1 MRGWSGAVSRQYI
14 GFSLNKFF
22 RGVSSHV
29 PEIMAAGTHSPGGP
43 NGIIRSQSF
52 AGFSTLQE
60 RRSRCNSFM
69 GNSAVQ
75 KKPTSKP
82 KKPHLSGHKASS
94 GSREPKPER
103 VEEVYGALKQGLDEY
118 LEVHQTGL
126 DKLTS
131 LMKDMKRNSRLG
143 VLYDLDKQIK
153 TIERYM
159 RRLEFH
165 MSKVDELYEAFC
177 IQRRLREGASKM
189 KQAFSASPSTKATR
203 ESMSEVN
210 RRYKEY
216 TENMSTLEGEL
227 ENMLGEFHIKMKGL
241 AGFARLCPGDQY
253 EIFMRY
259 GRQRWKL
266 KGKIEVNSRQSWDG
280 EEIVFMPLI
289 TDLINIKVTEL
300 KGLATHILVGSVI
313 CETKDLFTAM
323 PQVVAVD
330 VNDLGTIK
338 LNLEVTWFPF
348 DVEDLTLSSG
358 NVSKATALQ
367 RRVSVYS
374 QGTPETPT
382 FQDQSLFWHP
392 SPTQHR
398 LSPTQHRPCPTQHR
412 LSPTQHRLS
421 PTQHR
426 LSFLHGLRN
435 SLLEKLRRSR
445 SFGDLVSLR
454 PRPKSSLEGYVT
466 ESTLP
471 DDVFENGG
479 CGNAECKR
487 LSFTFSDT
495 SVSSPSL
502 APGQSNPEITITPPE
517 TCPQPQI
524 PNVEVTVRI
533 HADVVEEAEEGE
545 EEEESRGSS
554 GSVSTSLVSEEA
566 ESEWERAE
574 SQSNGGSV
582 SLCSERQL
590 SAVSPGGVF
599 PDHAGPDSDGDED
612 DSSELLKPVELDT
625 EEPGSLTRQLVRRL
639 TSSDILPEAGVLS
652 WAGEGSRAFLESSL
666 EETLQSLLL
675 RLESLGQRCRELQ
688 DLEQEVM
695 RLEDLLKCR
704 LPGHRSRSSS
714 LSLMVESA
722 LESFDFLNTSDF
734 DDDDTGDDHALQRSV
749 FFDMEAESIGPGGP
763 HPEARGHLSEALT
776 EDTGV
781 GNSVAGSPLP
791 LTTGNENLDVAIVI
805 HLQYCDHL
813 IQLLSS
819 GGSPWQRRAQLQK
832 LSAQTQLLEE
842 LGEISTERL
851 GSITSA
857 ADVLPG
863 LAERPARMALW
874 SEWSGSGALFH
885 ATLDRVLKHMHHCYT
900 GPLQERHPHTAAD
913 TVIRLVVSEMVDRSD
928 LASSPTC
935 HPHSALS
942 QVVFP
947 PSALSQDVVSPSAL
961 SQDVVSPSALSQD
974 VFPPSALS
982 QDVVSPSALSQ
993 DVFPP
998 SALSQ
1003 DVFPPSALS
1012 QDVVSPS
1019 ALSQDVV
1026 SPSALSQDVVSP
1038 SALSQD
1044 VVSPS
1049 ALSQDVVSPSA
1060 LSQDVVSPSAL
1071 SHDVVTVFQFH
1082 SYVSKHSV
1090 EDMEDHLL
1098 QVAREAVFAEGLS
1111 GGDSERCLKEL
1122 EEVSHTGLCPRQ
1134 QTLRALASLLSH
1146 QDPQLSEAAA
1156 AYITSASSHTPF
1168 RSKAVDCYTQ
1178 ALWESGVQTQRS
1190 ACAALSCLQA
1200 VESLRAVVS
1209 LCDSADEELRHV
1221 AIETL
1226 LTFGEE
1232 GRLAYEQLD
1241 TMPREMVRLGTRR
1254 GNAVTTAF

>member
-1 MRGWSGAVSRQYI
+1 MTWTTAHCWHQAMELSRRLHWI
-14 GFSLNKFF
+14 HNRPWRARARRREFS
-22 RGVSSHV
+22 RVSSRV

-94 GSREPKPER
+94 GSREPQPER

-131 LMKDMKRNSRLG
+131 LMKDMKRNSRLVRQDG

-280 EEIVFMPLI
+280 EEMVFTPLI

-367 RRVSVYS
+367 RRVSIYS

-382 FQDQSLFWHP
+382 FQDQSF
-392 SPTQHR
+392 
-398 LSPTQHRPCPTQHR
+398 
-412 LSPTQHRLS
+412 
-421 PTQHR
+421 
-426 LSFLHGLRN
+426 F
-435 SLLEKLRRSR
+435 
-445 SFGDLVSLR
+445 
-454 PRPKSSLEGYVT
+454 
-466 ESTLP
+466 STLP

-479 CGNAECKR
+479 CGNTECKR

-502 APGQSNPEITITPPE
+502 APGQSNPEITVTPPE

-545 EEEESRGSS
+545 EEAESRGSSGSS

-574 SQSNGGSV
+574 SQCNRESV
-582 SLCSERQL
+582 SLSERQL
-590 SAVSPGGVF
+590 SAVAPGGVC
-599 PDHAGPDSDGDED
+599 PDLAGPDRDGDED

-652 WAGEGSRAFLESSL
+652 WAGEGSRAFLESNL

-695 RLEDLLKCR
+695 RLEDILKCR

-714 LSLMVESA
+714 LTLMVESA

-734 DDDDTGDDHALQRSV
+734 DDDDTGDDHTLQRSV
-749 FFDMEAESIGPGGP
+749 FFDMEADSIGPGGP
-763 HPEARGHLSEALT
+763 HPEVRGHLSEALT

-863 LAERPARMALW
+863 LSERPARMALW
-874 SEWSGSGALFH
+874 SECSGSGALFH

-900 GPLQERHPHTAAD
+900 RPLQERHPHTAAD

-935 HPHSALS
+935 HP
-942 QVVFP
+942 
-947 PSALSQDVVSPSAL
+947 PSARSQDVV
-961 SQDVVSPSALSQD
+961 
-974 VFPPSALS
+974 PPSARS
-982 QDVVSPSALSQ
+982 QDM
-993 DVFPP
+993 
-998 SALSQ
+998 
-1003 DVFPPSALS
+1003 
-1012 QDVVSPS
+1012 
-1019 ALSQDVV
+1019 
-1026 SPSALSQDVVSP
+1026 
-1038 SALSQD
+1038 
-1044 VVSPS
+1044 
-1049 ALSQDVVSPSA
+1049 
-1060 LSQDVVSPSAL
+1060 
-1071 SHDVVTVFQFH
+1071 VTVFQFH
-1082 SYVSKHSV
+1082 SYVSEHSV
-1090 EDMEDHLL
+1090 EDMEEHLL

-1111 GGDSERCLKEL
+1111 GGDPERCLKEL
-1122 EEVSHTGLCPRQ
+1122 DEVSHTGLCPRQ

-1178 ALWESGVQTQRS
+1178 ALWEAGVQTQRS
-1190 ACAALSCLQA
+1190 ACVALSCLQA
-1200 VESLRAVVS
+1200 VESLQAVVS

-1232 GRLAYEQLD
+1232 GHLAYEQLD

>member
-1 MRGWSGAVSRQYI
+1 
-14 GFSLNKFF
+14 
-22 RGVSSHV
+22 
-29 PEIMAAGTHSPGGP
+29 MAAGTHSPGGP

-75 KKPTSKP
+75 KKPTS

-280 EEIVFMPLI
+280 EEMVFMPLI

-382 FQDQSLFWHP
+382 FQDQSF
-392 SPTQHR
+392 
-398 LSPTQHRPCPTQHR
+398 
-412 LSPTQHRLS
+412 
-421 PTQHR
+421 
-426 LSFLHGLRN
+426 F
-435 SLLEKLRRSR
+435 
-445 SFGDLVSLR
+445 
-454 PRPKSSLEGYVT
+454 
-466 ESTLP
+466 STLP

-599 PDHAGPDSDGDED
+599 PDHAGPHSDGDED

-749 FFDMEAESIGPGGP
+749 FFDMEAESIEPGGP

-874 SEWSGSGALFH
+874 SECSGSGALFH

-942 QVVFP
+942 QDVVP

-961 SQDVVSPSALSQD
+961 SQDVV
-974 VFPPSALS
+974 PPSALS
-982 QDVVSPSALSQ
+982 QDDVV
-993 DVFPP
+993 PP

-1003 DVFPPSALS
+1003 
-1012 QDVVSPS
+1012 
-1019 ALSQDVV
+1019 
-1026 SPSALSQDVVSP
+1026 
-1038 SALSQD
+1038 
-1044 VVSPS
+1044 
-1049 ALSQDVVSPSA
+1049 
-1060 LSQDVVSPSAL
+1060 
-1071 SHDVVTVFQFH
+1071 DVVTVFQFH
-1082 SYVSKHSV
+1082 SYVSEHSV
-1090 EDMEDHLL
+1090 EDMEEHLL

>member
-1 MRGWSGAVSRQYI
+1 MMAFADIGEDQDDLNEVMREEMEDVFIYD
-14 GFSLNKFF
+14 
-22 RGVSSHV
+22 GVSSRV

-75 KKPTSKP
+75 KKPTSKI

-94 GSREPKPER
+94 GSREPQPKR
-103 VEEVYGALKQGLDEY
+103 VEEVYRALKQGLDEY
-118 LEVHQTGL
+118 LEVYQTEL

-165 MSKVDELYEAFC
+165 MSKVDELYEVFC
-177 IQRRLREGASKM
+177 IQRMLREGASKM

-203 ESMSEVN
+203 ESILEVN

-216 TENMSTLEGEL
+216 TENMSTFEVEL
-227 ENMLGEFHIKMKGL
+227 ENLLGEFHIKMKGL
-241 AGFARLCPGDQY
+241 AGFARLCSGDQY

-280 EEIVFMPLI
+280 EEMVFTPLI

-382 FQDQSLFWHP
+382 FQDQSF
-392 SPTQHR
+392 
-398 LSPTQHRPCPTQHR
+398 
-412 LSPTQHRLS
+412 
-421 PTQHR
+421 
-426 LSFLHGLRN
+426 F
-435 SLLEKLRRSR
+435 
-445 SFGDLVSLR
+445 
-454 PRPKSSLEGYVT
+454 
-466 ESTLP
+466 STLP

-479 CGNAECKR
+479 CGNSECKR

-495 SVSSPSL
+495 SVSSFSPSL
-502 APGQSNPEITITPPE
+502 APGQSNPEITVTPPDMNHW
-517 TCPQPQI
+517 PQI
-524 PNVEVTVRI
+524 PPREDKGVEEMVRV
-533 HADVVEEAEEGE
+533 HADVVEEEGE
-545 EEEESRGSS
+545 EEEESGDSG
-554 GSVSTSLVSEEA
+554 GSVSVSLVSEEV

-574 SQSNGGSV
+574 FPLNVGSS
-582 SLCSERQL
+582 SLCSESQL
-590 SAVSPGGVF
+590 SALAPEDVF
-599 PDHAGPDSDGDED
+599 LDHAGSDRDGDED

-639 TSSDILPEAGVLS
+639 TSSDILPEVVGLS
-652 WAGEGSRAFLESSL
+652 WAGEGSRAFQESSL
-666 EETLQSLLL
+666 EEALHSLLL
-675 RLESLGQRCRELQ
+675 RLESLGQRCREMQ

-714 LSLMVESA
+714 LSLTVESA

-734 DDDDTGDDHALQRSV
+734 DDDDTGDDHVLHHSV
-749 FFDMEAESIGPGGP
+749 FFDMEVERIGPGGQ

-791 LTTGNENLDVAIVI
+791 LTTGNENLDMAIVI

-842 LGEISTERL
+842 LGEISTECL

-863 LAERPARMALW
+863 LAERPGLMALW
-874 SEWSGSGALFH
+874 SECSGSGGQFH
-885 ATLDRVLKHMHHCYT
+885 TTLDRVLKHMHHSYT
-900 GPLQERHPHTAAD
+900 SPLQERHPHTTAE
-913 TVIRLVVSEMVDRSD
+913 TVIWLVVREMVDRSE
-928 LASSPTC
+928 LASP
-935 HPHSALS
+935 
-942 QVVFP
+942 P
-947 PSALSQDVVSPSAL
+947 PSALSQDVL
-961 SQDVVSPSALSQD
+961 
-974 VFPPSALS
+974 
-982 QDVVSPSALSQ
+982 
-993 DVFPP
+993 
-998 SALSQ
+998 
-1003 DVFPPSALS
+1003 
-1012 QDVVSPS
+1012 
-1019 ALSQDVV
+1019 
-1026 SPSALSQDVVSP
+1026 
-1038 SALSQD
+1038 
-1044 VVSPS
+1044 
-1049 ALSQDVVSPSA
+1049 
-1060 LSQDVVSPSAL
+1060 
-1071 SHDVVTVFQFH
+1071 TVFQFH
-1082 SYVSKHSV
+1082 SYVSEHSV
-1090 EDMEDHLL
+1090 GDMKEHLL

-1122 EEVSHTGLCPRQ
+1122 EEVSHTGLCPQ
-1134 QTLRALASLLSH
+1134 LQTLRALASLLSH
-1146 QDPQLSEAAA
+1146 KDPQLSKAAT
-1156 AYITSASSHTPF
+1156 AYITSAASHTPF

-1178 ALWESGVQTQRS
+1178 SLSEGGVLTQRS

-1200 VESLRAVVS
+1200 VESIRAVVL
-1209 LCDSADEELRHV
+1209 LCDSADEELHHI

-1226 LTFGEE
+1226 LTLGEE

-1241 TMPREMVRLGTRR
+1241 TVPRELVQLGTRR
-1254 GNAVTTAF
+1254 GTAVTTAF

>member
-1 MRGWSGAVSRQYI
+1 MAFADIGEDQDDLNEVMREEMEDVFIYD
-14 GFSLNKFF
+14 
-22 RGVSSHV
+22 GVSSRV

-94 GSREPKPER
+94 GSREPQPKR

-118 LEVHQTGL
+118 LEVYQTEL

-131 LMKDMKRNSRLG
+131 LMKDMKRNSRLVRQDG

-165 MSKVDELYEAFC
+165 MSKVDELYEVFC
-177 IQRRLREGASKM
+177 IQRMLREGASKM

-203 ESMSEVN
+203 ESILEVN

-216 TENMSTLEGEL
+216 TENMSTFEVEL
-227 ENMLGEFHIKMKGL
+227 ENLLGEFHIKMKGL
-241 AGFARLCPGDQY
+241 AGFARLCSGDQY

-280 EEIVFMPLI
+280 EEMVFTPLI

-382 FQDQSLFWHP
+382 FQDQSF
-392 SPTQHR
+392 
-398 LSPTQHRPCPTQHR
+398 
-412 LSPTQHRLS
+412 
-421 PTQHR
+421 
-426 LSFLHGLRN
+426 F
-435 SLLEKLRRSR
+435 
-445 SFGDLVSLR
+445 
-454 PRPKSSLEGYVT
+454 
-466 ESTLP
+466 STLP

-479 CGNAECKR
+479 CGNSECKR

-495 SVSSPSL
+495 SVSSLSPSL
-502 APGQSNPEITITPPE
+502 APGQSNPEITVTPPD
-517 TCPQPQI
+517 TNHWPQI
-524 PNVEVTVRI
+524 PPREDKGVEEMVRV
-533 HADVVEEAEEGE
+533 HADVVEEEGE
-545 EEEESRGSS
+545 EEEESGDSG
-554 GSVSTSLVSEEA
+554 GSVSVSLVSEEV

-574 SQSNGGSV
+574 FQLNVGSS
-582 SLCSERQL
+582 SLCSESQS
-590 SAVSPGGVF
+590 SAVAPEDVF
-599 PDHAGPDSDGDED
+599 LDHAGSDRDGDED

-639 TSSDILPEAGVLS
+639 TSSDILPEVVGLS

-666 EETLQSLLL
+666 EEALHSLLL

-714 LSLMVESA
+714 LSLTVESA

-734 DDDDTGDDHALQRSV
+734 DDDDTGDDHALHHSV
-749 FFDMEAESIGPGGP
+749 FFDMEVERIGPGGQ

-791 LTTGNENLDVAIVI
+791 LTTGNENLDMAIVI

-842 LGEISTERL
+842 LGEISTECL

-863 LAERPARMALW
+863 LAERPGLMALW
-874 SEWSGSGALFH
+874 SECSGSGGQFH
-885 ATLDRVLKHMHHCYT
+885 TTLDRVLKHMHHSYT
-900 GPLQERHPHTAAD
+900 SPLQERHPHTTAE
-913 TVIRLVVSEMVDRSD
+913 TVIWLVVSEMVDRSE
-928 LASSPTC
+928 LASP
-935 HPHSALS
+935 
-942 QVVFP
+942 P
-947 PSALSQDVVSPSAL
+947 PSALSQDVL
-961 SQDVVSPSALSQD
+961 
-974 VFPPSALS
+974 
-982 QDVVSPSALSQ
+982 
-993 DVFPP
+993 
-998 SALSQ
+998 
-1003 DVFPPSALS
+1003 
-1012 QDVVSPS
+1012 
-1019 ALSQDVV
+1019 
-1026 SPSALSQDVVSP
+1026 
-1038 SALSQD
+1038 
-1044 VVSPS
+1044 
-1049 ALSQDVVSPSA
+1049 
-1060 LSQDVVSPSAL
+1060 
-1071 SHDVVTVFQFH
+1071 TVFQFH
-1082 SYVSKHSV
+1082 SYVSEHSV
-1090 EDMEDHLL
+1090 GDMKEHLL

-1122 EEVSHTGLCPRQ
+1122 EEVSHTGLCPQ
-1134 QTLRALASLLSH
+1134 LQTLRALASLLSH
-1146 QDPQLSEAAA
+1146 KDPQLSKAAT
-1156 AYITSASSHTPF
+1156 AYITSAASHTPF

-1178 ALWESGVQTQRS
+1178 SLSEGGVLTQRS

-1200 VESLRAVVS
+1200 VESIQAVVL
-1209 LCDSADEELRHV
+1209 LCDSADEELHHI

-1226 LTFGEE
+1226 LTLGEE

-1241 TMPREMVRLGTRR
+1241 TVPRELVQLGTRR
-1254 GNAVTTAF
+1254 GTAVTTAF

>member
-1 MRGWSGAVSRQYI
+1 MAMADIGEDQDYLNEVMREEMEDVIIYD
-14 GFSLNKFF
+14 
-22 RGVSSHV
+22 GVSSRV

-280 EEIVFMPLI
+280 EEMVFMPLI

-382 FQDQSLFWHP
+382 FQDQSF
-392 SPTQHR
+392 
-398 LSPTQHRPCPTQHR
+398 
-412 LSPTQHRLS
+412 
-421 PTQHR
+421 
-426 LSFLHGLRN
+426 F
-435 SLLEKLRRSR
+435 
-445 SFGDLVSLR
+445 
-454 PRPKSSLEGYVT
+454 
-466 ESTLP
+466 STLP
-471 DDVFENGG
+471 DDVFESGG

-502 APGQSNPEITITPPE
+502 APGQSNPEITVTPPE

-574 SQSNGGSV
+574 SQCNGGPV

-590 SAVSPGGVF
+590 SAVAPGGVF
-599 PDHAGPDSDGDED
+599 PDHAGPDRDGDED

-734 DDDDTGDDHALQRSV
+734 DDDDTGDDHALQHSV
-749 FFDMEAESIGPGGP
+749 FFDMEAESIGPGGQ
-763 HPEARGHLSEALT
+763 HPEARGHLSEALM

-781 GNSVAGSPLP
+781 GNSVPGSPLP

-863 LAERPARMALW
+863 LAERPARVALW
-874 SEWSGSGALFH
+874 SECSGSGALFH
-885 ATLDRVLKHMHHCYT
+885 ATLDRVLKHMHHSYT
-900 GPLQERHPHTAAD
+900 GPLQQRHPHTAAD

-935 HPHSALS
+935 HP
-942 QVVFP
+942 
-947 PSALSQDVVSPSAL
+947 PSALSQDVV
-961 SQDVVSPSALSQD
+961 
-974 VFPPSALS
+974 
-982 QDVVSPSALSQ
+982 
-993 DVFPP
+993 
-998 SALSQ
+998 
-1003 DVFPPSALS
+1003 
-1012 QDVVSPS
+1012 
-1019 ALSQDVV
+1019 
-1026 SPSALSQDVVSP
+1026 
-1038 SALSQD
+1038 
-1044 VVSPS
+1044 
-1049 ALSQDVVSPSA
+1049 
-1060 LSQDVVSPSAL
+1060 
-1071 SHDVVTVFQFH
+1071 TVFQFQ
-1082 SYVSKHSV
+1082 SYVSEHSV
-1090 EDMEDHLL
+1090 EDMEEHLL

-1122 EEVSHTGLCPRQ
+1122 EEVSHTVLCPRQ

-1178 ALWESGVQTQRS
+1178 ALWEAGVQTQRS

-1200 VESLRAVVS
+1200 VESLWAVVS
-1209 LCDSADEELRHV
+1209 MCDSADEELRHV
-1221 AIETL
+1221 AMETL

>member
-1 MRGWSGAVSRQYI
+1 MAMADIGEDQDDLNEVMAMADIGEDQDDLNEVMREEMEDGIIYD
-14 GFSLNKFF
+14 
-22 RGVSSHV
+22 GVSSRV

-103 VEEVYGALKQGLDEY
+103 VEEVYGALKQGLAEY

-280 EEIVFMPLI
+280 EEMVFMPLI

-374 QGTPETPT
+374 QGTPDTPT
-382 FQDQSLFWHP
+382 FQDQSF
-392 SPTQHR
+392 
-398 LSPTQHRPCPTQHR
+398 
-412 LSPTQHRLS
+412 
-421 PTQHR
+421 
-426 LSFLHGLRN
+426 F
-435 SLLEKLRRSR
+435 
-445 SFGDLVSLR
+445 
-454 PRPKSSLEGYVT
+454 
-466 ESTLP
+466 STLP
-471 DDVFENGG
+471 DDVFESGG
-479 CGNAECKR
+479 CDNAECKR

-495 SVSSPSL
+495 LVSSPSL
-502 APGQSNPEITITPPE
+502 APGQSNPEITVTPPE

-524 PNVEVTVRI
+524 PNVEVSVRI

-574 SQSNGGSV
+574 SQCNRGPV

-590 SAVSPGGVF
+590 SAVAPGGVF
-599 PDHAGPDSDGDED
+599 PDHAGPDRDGDED

-734 DDDDTGDDHALQRSV
+734 DDDDTGDDHALQHSV
-749 FFDMEAESIGPGGP
+749 FFDMEAESIGPGGQ
-763 HPEARGHLSEALT
+763 HPEARGHLSEALM

-781 GNSVAGSPLP
+781 GNSVPGSPLP

-874 SEWSGSGALFH
+874 SECSGSGALFH
-885 ATLDRVLKHMHHCYT
+885 ATLDQVLKHMHHSYT

-935 HPHSALS
+935 HP
-942 QVVFP
+942 
-947 PSALSQDVVSPSAL
+947 PSALSQDVV
-961 SQDVVSPSALSQD
+961 
-974 VFPPSALS
+974 
-982 QDVVSPSALSQ
+982 
-993 DVFPP
+993 
-998 SALSQ
+998 
-1003 DVFPPSALS
+1003 
-1012 QDVVSPS
+1012 
-1019 ALSQDVV
+1019 
-1026 SPSALSQDVVSP
+1026 
-1038 SALSQD
+1038 
-1044 VVSPS
+1044 
-1049 ALSQDVVSPSA
+1049 
-1060 LSQDVVSPSAL
+1060 
-1071 SHDVVTVFQFH
+1071 TVFQFQ
-1082 SYVSKHSV
+1082 SYVSEHSV
-1090 EDMEDHLL
+1090 EDMEEHLL

-1122 EEVSHTGLCPRQ
+1122 EEVSHTVLCPRQ

-1178 ALWESGVQTQRS
+1178 ALWEAGVQTQRS

-1200 VESLRAVVS
+1200 VESLWAVVS

-1221 AIETL
+1221 AMETL

>member
-1 MRGWSGAVSRQYI
+1 MAVTDISEDLDEMMREEAEDVFYEDGVSR
-14 GFSLNKFF
+14 
-22 RGVSSHV
+22 V

-75 KKPTSKP
+75 KKPQSKP
-82 KKPHLSGHKASS
+82 KKNHLSGHKGGSS
-94 GSREPKPER
+94 SRDPQPKR
-103 VEEVYGALKQGLDEY
+103 LEEVYTALKQGLDEY
-118 LEVHQTGL
+118 LEVHQTEL

-177 IQRRLREGASKM
+177 IQSRLRDGASRM
-189 KQAFSASPSTKATR
+189 KQAFSSSPSTKGTK
-203 ESMSEVN
+203 ESIAEVN

-216 TENMSTLEGEL
+216 TENMSTFETEL
-227 ENMLGEFHIKMKGL
+227 ENLLGEFHIKMKGL

-280 EEIVFMPLI
+280 EEMVFMPLI

-313 CETKDLFTAM
+313 CETKELFTAM

-367 RRVSVYS
+367 RRVSIYS

-382 FQDQSLFWHP
+382 FQDTSFFKW
-392 SPTQHR
+392 
-398 LSPTQHRPCPTQHR
+398 RPYPVERQ
-412 LSPTQHRLS
+412 
-421 PTQHR
+421 R
-426 LSFLHGLRN
+426 LSFLQMLRDT
-435 SLLEKLRRSR
+435 LLEKLRRSR
-445 SFGDLVSLR
+445 SFGDLASLR
-454 PRPKSSLEGYVT
+454 PRPKSSLEVY
-466 ESTLP
+466 STLP
-471 DDVFENGG
+471 DEIFENGG
-479 CGNAECKR
+479 CGVAECKR

-495 SVSSPSL
+495 SGSTPSPSP
-502 APGQSNPEITITPPE
+502 APSTHSQCQSNPEITVTPPE
-517 TCPQPQI
+517 TDPPLQLFPTREDSI
-524 PNVEVTVRI
+524 
-533 HADVVEEAEEGE
+533 AEENVVE
-545 EEEESRGSS
+545 EEEEEEDGETGSRGSRGS
-554 GSVSTSLVSEEA
+554 GASDSLASDEA
-566 ESEWERAE
+566 EVVEDSEWERTE
-574 SQSNGGSV
+574 SQRNSGSNCGSAAP
-582 SLCSERQL
+582 SLCSDNHFSTVAPED
-590 SAVSPGGVF
+590 VF
-599 PDHAGPDSDGDED
+599 LDHADE
-612 DSSELLKPVELDT
+612 LKPVELDT
-625 EEPGSLTRQLVRRL
+625 EEAGSLTRQLVRRL
-639 TSSDILPEAGVLS
+639 TSTEIASQSGGSAGGSGSLS

-666 EETLQSLLL
+666 EEAIQSLLM
-675 RLESLGQRCRELQ
+675 RLESLTQRCRELQ

-714 LSLMVESA
+714 LSLTVESA

-734 DDDDTGDDHALQRSV
+734 DDEDMGDDTAALPLPSQKSP
-749 FFDMEAESIGPGGP
+749 FFDMDGDRIGAQ

-805 HLQYCDHL
+805 HLQYCKHL
-813 IQLLSS
+813 IQLLTS
-819 GGSPWQRRAQLQK
+819 GVGAWQRRSLLQK
-832 LSAQTQLLEE
+832 LSGQTQLLED
-842 LGEISTERL
+842 LGEISMDRL
-851 GSITSA
+851 GAITSA

-863 LAERPARMALW
+863 LAERPGLMTLW
-874 SEWSGSGALFH
+874 SECSGSAGLFH
-885 ATLDRVLKHMHHCYT
+885 TTLDRVLKHMNQRYT
-900 GPLQERHPHTAAD
+900 ARLQERPPHTAD
-913 TVIRLVVSEMVDRSD
+913 TVIRVVVGEMVDRSD
-928 LASSPTC
+928 LAAAAP
-935 HPHSALS
+935 L
-942 QVVFP
+942 P
-947 PSALSQDVVSPSAL
+947 PCPLASALSQDVL
-961 SQDVVSPSALSQD
+961 
-974 VFPPSALS
+974 
-982 QDVVSPSALSQ
+982 
-993 DVFPP
+993 
-998 SALSQ
+998 
-1003 DVFPPSALS
+1003 
-1012 QDVVSPS
+1012 
-1019 ALSQDVV
+1019 
-1026 SPSALSQDVVSP
+1026 
-1038 SALSQD
+1038 
-1044 VVSPS
+1044 
-1049 ALSQDVVSPSA
+1049 
-1060 LSQDVVSPSAL
+1060 
-1071 SHDVVTVFQFH
+1071 TVFQFH
-1082 SYVSKHSV
+1082 SYVLQH
-1090 EDMEDHLL
+1090 EIQDMETHLL
-1098 QVAREAVFAEGLS
+1098 QLAREEVFAEALS
-1111 GGDSERCLKEL
+1111 SGDRTLCLAEL
-1122 EEVSHTGLCPRQ
+1122 EEVSVSSLWPRNT
-1134 QTLRALASLLSH
+1134 TLRAVAFLLTAE
-1146 QDPQLSEAAA
+1146 DPQINKAAA
-1156 AYITSASSHTPF
+1156 DYLSSAASHTHF
-1168 RSKAVDCYTQ
+1168 RTKAIECYTQ
-1178 ALWESGVQTQRS
+1178 ALSEAGVQSQRA
-1190 ACAALSCLQA
+1190 ACSALSCLQ
-1200 VESLRAVVS
+1200 VTESIRAVVA

-1241 TMPREMVRLGTRR
+1241 TVPGEMIRLGTRR

>member
-1 MRGWSGAVSRQYI
+1 AVVER
-14 GFSLNKFF
+14 
-22 RGVSSHV
+22 VSSRV

-75 KKPTSKP
+75 KKPQSKP
-82 KKPHLSGHKASS
+82 KKPHLSGHKGGSS
-94 GSREPKPER
+94 SRDPQPKR
-103 VEEVYGALKQGLDEY
+103 LEEVYNALKQGLDEY
-118 LEVHQTGL
+118 LEVHQTEL
-126 DKLTS
+126 DKLMS

-177 IQRRLREGASKM
+177 IQSRLREGASRM
-189 KQAFSASPSTKATR
+189 KQAFSSSPSTKGTK
-203 ESMSEVN
+203 ESIAEVN

-216 TENMSTLEGEL
+216 TENMGTFESEL
-227 ENMLGEFHIKMKGL
+227 ENLLGEFHIKMKGL

-266 KGKIEVNSRQSWDG
+266 KGRIEVNSRQSWDG
-280 EEIVFMPLI
+280 EEMVFMPLI

-300 KGLATHILVGSVI
+300 KGLATHMLVGSVI
-313 CETKDLFTAM
+313 CETKELFTAM

-338 LNLEVTWFPF
+338 LNLEVTWYPF

-382 FQDQSLFWHP
+382 FQDTSFFKW
-392 SPTQHR
+392 
-398 LSPTQHRPCPTQHR
+398 RPYPVERQR
-412 LSPTQHRLS
+412 P
-421 PTQHR
+421 
-426 LSFLHGLRN
+426 SFLHMLRDT
-435 SLLEKLRRSR
+435 LLEKLRRSR
-445 SFGDLVSLR
+445 SFGDLASLR
-454 PRPKSSLEGYVT
+454 PRPKSSLEVYA
-466 ESTLP
+466 TLP

-479 CGNAECKR
+479 CGVAECKR

-495 SVSSPSL
+495 SGSTPSPS
-502 APGQSNPEITITPPE
+502 PITVTPPE
-517 TCPQPQI
+517 TEALSSHILPTREDSI
-524 PNVEVTVRI
+524 
-533 HADVVEEAEEGE
+533 AEEHLEEEDE
-545 EEEESRGSS
+545 EEEEEEEGLASN
-554 GSVSTSLVSEEA
+554 EA
-566 ESEWERAE
+566 EVAEDSEWERTE
-574 SQSNGGSV
+574 SQRNSGSNCGSAAP
-582 SLCSERQL
+582 SLLCSDSHL
-590 SAVSPGGVF
+590 STVAPEDVF
-599 PDHAGPDSDGDED
+599 FDHADE
-612 DSSELLKPVELDT
+612 LKPVD
-625 EEPGSLTRQLVRRL
+625 
-639 TSSDILPEAGVLS
+639 LS

-666 EETLQSLLL
+666 EEAIHSLLM
-675 RLESLGQRCRELQ
+675 RLESLTHRCSELQ

-714 LSLMVESA
+714 LSLTVESA

-734 DDDDTGDDHALQRSV
+734 DDEDTGDDNAILCLPQRSPL
-749 FFDMEAESIGPGGP
+749 FDTDGERIGGQ

-805 HLQYCDHL
+805 HLQYCNHI
-813 IQLLSS
+813 IQLLS
-819 GGSPWQRRAQLQK
+819 GGVSVWQRRSLLLK

-842 LGEISTERL
+842 LAEISVDRL
-851 GSITSA
+851 GAITSA

-863 LAERPARMALW
+863 LAERPQLMTLW
-874 SEWSGSGALFH
+874 SECSGSAGLFH
-885 ATLDRVLKHMHHCYT
+885 TTLDRVFKHMNQHYT
-900 GPLQERHPHTAAD
+900 ALLQDRHPHSAH
-913 TVIRLVVSEMVDRSD
+913 TVIGIVVGEMVDRSD
-928 LASSPTC
+928 LVSAQSP
-935 HPHSALS
+935 PAA
-942 QVVFP
+942 
-947 PSALSQDVVSPSAL
+947 ALSQDVL
-961 SQDVVSPSALSQD
+961 
-974 VFPPSALS
+974 
-982 QDVVSPSALSQ
+982 
-993 DVFPP
+993 
-998 SALSQ
+998 
-1003 DVFPPSALS
+1003 
-1012 QDVVSPS
+1012 
-1019 ALSQDVV
+1019 
-1026 SPSALSQDVVSP
+1026 
-1038 SALSQD
+1038 
-1044 VVSPS
+1044 
-1049 ALSQDVVSPSA
+1049 
-1060 LSQDVVSPSAL
+1060 
-1071 SHDVVTVFQFH
+1071 TVFQFH
-1082 SYVSKHSV
+1082 SYILQHEVQ
-1090 EDMEDHLL
+1090 DMETHLL
-1098 QVAREAVFAEGLS
+1098 HLAREELFAEALHS
-1111 GGDSERCLKEL
+1111 GDSSCCLAEM
-1122 EEVSHTGLCPRQ
+1122 EEVPVSSLWPTSS
-1134 QTLRALASLLSH
+1134 TLRALASLLTAE
-1146 QDPQLSEAAA
+1146 DPQVNTAAA
-1156 AYITSASSHTPF
+1156 DYLSAGASRSHF
-1168 RSKAVDCYTQ
+1168 RNRAVECYTQ
-1178 ALWESGVQTQRS
+1178 ALSEAGGQSQRA
-1190 ACAALSCLQA
+1190 ACSALSCLQA
-1200 VESLRAVVS
+1200 VESIRAVVA

-1241 TMPREMVRLGTRR
+1241 TVPREIIRLGMRR

>member
-1 MRGWSGAVSRQYI
+1 MHGWSGAVNRQYI
-14 GFSLNKFF
+14 GFSS
-22 RGVSSHV
+22 RVSSRV

-94 GSREPKPER
+94 GSREPQPKR

-118 LEVHQTGL
+118 LEVYQTEL

-131 LMKDMKRNSRLG
+131 LMKDMKRNSRLVRQDG

-165 MSKVDELYEAFC
+165 MSKVDELYEVFC
-177 IQRRLREGASKM
+177 IQRMLREGASKM

-203 ESMSEVN
+203 ESILEVN

-216 TENMSTLEGEL
+216 TENMSTFEVEL
-227 ENMLGEFHIKMKGL
+227 ENLLGEFHIKMKGL
-241 AGFARLCPGDQY
+241 AGFARLCSGDQY

-280 EEIVFMPLI
+280 EEMVFTPLI

-382 FQDQSLFWHP
+382 FQDQSF
-392 SPTQHR
+392 
-398 LSPTQHRPCPTQHR
+398 
-412 LSPTQHRLS
+412 
-421 PTQHR
+421 
-426 LSFLHGLRN
+426 F
-435 SLLEKLRRSR
+435 
-445 SFGDLVSLR
+445 
-454 PRPKSSLEGYVT
+454 
-466 ESTLP
+466 STLP

-479 CGNAECKR
+479 CGNSECKR

-495 SVSSPSL
+495 SVSSLSPSL
-502 APGQSNPEITITPPE
+502 APGQSNPEITVTPPD
-517 TCPQPQI
+517 TNHWPQI
-524 PNVEVTVRI
+524 PPREDKGVEEMVRV
-533 HADVVEEAEEGE
+533 HADVVEEEGE
-545 EEEESRGSS
+545 EEEESGDSG
-554 GSVSTSLVSEEA
+554 GSVSVSLVSEEV

-574 SQSNGGSV
+574 FQLNVGSS
-582 SLCSERQL
+582 SLCSESQS
-590 SAVSPGGVF
+590 SAVAPEDVF
-599 PDHAGPDSDGDED
+599 LDHAGSDRDGDED

-639 TSSDILPEAGVLS
+639 TSSDILPEVVGLS

-666 EETLQSLLL
+666 EEALHSLLL

-714 LSLMVESA
+714 LSLTVESA

-734 DDDDTGDDHALQRSV
+734 DDDDTGDDHALHHSV
-749 FFDMEAESIGPGGP
+749 FFDMEVERIGPGGQ

-791 LTTGNENLDVAIVI
+791 LTTGNENLDMAIVI

-842 LGEISTERL
+842 LGEISTECL

-863 LAERPARMALW
+863 LAERPGLMALW
-874 SEWSGSGALFH
+874 SECSGSGGQFH
-885 ATLDRVLKHMHHCYT
+885 TTLDRVLKHMHHSYT
-900 GPLQERHPHTAAD
+900 SPLQERHPHTTAE
-913 TVIRLVVSEMVDRSD
+913 TVIWLVVSEMVDRSE
-928 LASSPTC
+928 LASP
-935 HPHSALS
+935 
-942 QVVFP
+942 P
-947 PSALSQDVVSPSAL
+947 PSALSQDVL
-961 SQDVVSPSALSQD
+961 
-974 VFPPSALS
+974 
-982 QDVVSPSALSQ
+982 
-993 DVFPP
+993 
-998 SALSQ
+998 
-1003 DVFPPSALS
+1003 
-1012 QDVVSPS
+1012 
-1019 ALSQDVV
+1019 
-1026 SPSALSQDVVSP
+1026 
-1038 SALSQD
+1038 
-1044 VVSPS
+1044 
-1049 ALSQDVVSPSA
+1049 
-1060 LSQDVVSPSAL
+1060 
-1071 SHDVVTVFQFH
+1071 TVFQFH
-1082 SYVSKHSV
+1082 SYVSEHSV
-1090 EDMEDHLL
+1090 GDMKEHLL

-1122 EEVSHTGLCPRQ
+1122 EEVSHTGLCPQ
-1134 QTLRALASLLSH
+1134 LQTLRALASLLSH
-1146 QDPQLSEAAA
+1146 KDPQLSKAAT
-1156 AYITSASSHTPF
+1156 AYITSAASHTPF

-1178 ALWESGVQTQRS
+1178 SLSEGGVLTQRS

-1200 VESLRAVVS
+1200 VESIQAVVL
-1209 LCDSADEELRHV
+1209 LCDSADEELHHI

-1226 LTFGEE
+1226 LTLGEE

-1241 TMPREMVRLGTRR
+1241 TVPRELVQLGTRR
-1254 GNAVTTAF
+1254 GTAVTTAF

>member
-1 MRGWSGAVSRQYI
+1 MAFADIGEDQDDLNEVMREEMEDVFIYD
-14 GFSLNKFF
+14 
-22 RGVSSHV
+22 GVSSRV

-75 KKPTSKP
+75 KKPTSKI

-94 GSREPKPER
+94 GSREPQPKR
-103 VEEVYGALKQGLDEY
+103 VEEVYRALKQGLDEY
-118 LEVHQTGL
+118 LEVYQTEL

-165 MSKVDELYEAFC
+165 MSKVDELYEVFC
-177 IQRRLREGASKM
+177 IQRMLREGASKM

-203 ESMSEVN
+203 ESILEVN

-216 TENMSTLEGEL
+216 TENMSTFEVEL
-227 ENMLGEFHIKMKGL
+227 ENLLGEFHIKMKGL
-241 AGFARLCPGDQY
+241 AGFARLCSGDQY

-280 EEIVFMPLI
+280 EEMVFTPLI

-382 FQDQSLFWHP
+382 FQDQSF
-392 SPTQHR
+392 
-398 LSPTQHRPCPTQHR
+398 
-412 LSPTQHRLS
+412 
-421 PTQHR
+421 
-426 LSFLHGLRN
+426 F
-435 SLLEKLRRSR
+435 
-445 SFGDLVSLR
+445 
-454 PRPKSSLEGYVT
+454 
-466 ESTLP
+466 STLP

-479 CGNAECKR
+479 CGNSECKR

-495 SVSSPSL
+495 SVSSFSPSL
-502 APGQSNPEITITPPE
+502 APGQSNPEITVTPPDMNHW
-517 TCPQPQI
+517 PQI
-524 PNVEVTVRI
+524 PPREDKGVEEMVRV
-533 HADVVEEAEEGE
+533 HADVVEEEGE
-545 EEEESRGSS
+545 EEEESGDSG
-554 GSVSTSLVSEEA
+554 GSVSVSLVSEEV

-574 SQSNGGSV
+574 FPLNVGSS
-582 SLCSERQL
+582 SLCSESQL
-590 SAVSPGGVF
+590 SALAPEDVF
-599 PDHAGPDSDGDED
+599 LDHAGSDRDGDED

-639 TSSDILPEAGVLS
+639 TSSDILPEVVGLS
-652 WAGEGSRAFLESSL
+652 WAGEGSRAFQESSL
-666 EETLQSLLL
+666 EEALHSLLL
-675 RLESLGQRCRELQ
+675 RLESLGQRCREMQ

-714 LSLMVESA
+714 LSLTVESA

-734 DDDDTGDDHALQRSV
+734 DDDDTGDDHVLHHSV
-749 FFDMEAESIGPGGP
+749 FFDMEVERIGPGGQ

-791 LTTGNENLDVAIVI
+791 LTTGNENLDMAIVI

-842 LGEISTERL
+842 LGEISTECL

-863 LAERPARMALW
+863 LAERPGLMALW
-874 SEWSGSGALFH
+874 SECSGSGGQFH
-885 ATLDRVLKHMHHCYT
+885 TTLDRVLKHMHHSYT
-900 GPLQERHPHTAAD
+900 SPLQERHPHTTAE
-913 TVIRLVVSEMVDRSD
+913 TVIWLVVREMVDRSE
-928 LASSPTC
+928 LASP
-935 HPHSALS
+935 
-942 QVVFP
+942 P
-947 PSALSQDVVSPSAL
+947 PSALSQDVL
-961 SQDVVSPSALSQD
+961 
-974 VFPPSALS
+974 
-982 QDVVSPSALSQ
+982 
-993 DVFPP
+993 
-998 SALSQ
+998 
-1003 DVFPPSALS
+1003 
-1012 QDVVSPS
+1012 
-1019 ALSQDVV
+1019 
-1026 SPSALSQDVVSP
+1026 
-1038 SALSQD
+1038 
-1044 VVSPS
+1044 
-1049 ALSQDVVSPSA
+1049 
-1060 LSQDVVSPSAL
+1060 
-1071 SHDVVTVFQFH
+1071 TVFQFH
-1082 SYVSKHSV
+1082 SYVSEHSV
-1090 EDMEDHLL
+1090 GDMKEHLL

-1122 EEVSHTGLCPRQ
+1122 EEVSHTGLCPQ
-1134 QTLRALASLLSH
+1134 LQTLRALASLLSH
-1146 QDPQLSEAAA
+1146 KDPQLSKAAT
-1156 AYITSASSHTPF
+1156 AYITSAASHTPF

-1178 ALWESGVQTQRS
+1178 SLSEGGVLTQRS

-1200 VESLRAVVS
+1200 VESIRAVVL
-1209 LCDSADEELRHV
+1209 LCDSADEELHHI

-1226 LTFGEE
+1226 LTLGEE

-1241 TMPREMVRLGTRR
+1241 TVPRELVQLGTRR
-1254 GNAVTTAF
+1254 GTAVTTAF

>member
-1 MRGWSGAVSRQYI
+1 MNRTPRFEGGVY
-14 GFSLNKFF
+14 LT
-22 RGVSSHV
+22 GVSSRV

-75 KKPTSKP
+75 KKPTS

-280 EEIVFMPLI
+280 EEMVFMPLI

-382 FQDQSLFWHP
+382 FQDQSFFKWHP

-398 LSPTQHRPCPTQHR
+398 PCLTQHR
-412 LSPTQHRLS
+412 LSPTLHRLS

-533 HADVVEEAEEGE
+533 HADVVEEAKEGE

-590 SAVSPGGVF
+590 SAVGPGGVF
-599 PDHAGPDSDGDED
+599 PDHAGPHSDGDED

-749 FFDMEAESIGPGGP
+749 FFDMEAESIEPGGP

-874 SEWSGSGALFH
+874 SECSGSGALFH

-942 QVVFP
+942 QDVVP

-961 SQDVVSPSALSQD
+961 SQDVV
-974 VFPPSALS
+974 PPSALS
-982 QDVVSPSALSQ
+982 QDVV
-993 DVFPP
+993 PP

-1003 DVFPPSALS
+1003 
-1012 QDVVSPS
+1012 
-1019 ALSQDVV
+1019 
-1026 SPSALSQDVVSP
+1026 
-1038 SALSQD
+1038 
-1044 VVSPS
+1044 
-1049 ALSQDVVSPSA
+1049 
-1060 LSQDVVSPSAL
+1060 
-1071 SHDVVTVFQFH
+1071 DVVTVFQFH
-1082 SYVSKHSV
+1082 SYVSEHSV
-1090 EDMEDHLL
+1090 EDMEEHLL

>member
-1 MRGWSGAVSRQYI
+1 MHGWSGAVNRQYI
-14 GFSLNKFF
+14 GFSSSKFF
-22 RGVSSHV
+22 RGVSSRV

-75 KKPTSKP
+75 KKPTSKI

-94 GSREPKPER
+94 GSREPQPKR
-103 VEEVYGALKQGLDEY
+103 VEEVYRALKQGLDEY
-118 LEVHQTGL
+118 LEVYQTEL

-131 LMKDMKRNSRLG
+131 LMKDMKRNSRLVRQDG

-165 MSKVDELYEAFC
+165 MSKVDELYEVFC
-177 IQRRLREGASKM
+177 IQRMLREGASKM

-203 ESMSEVN
+203 ESILEVN

-216 TENMSTLEGEL
+216 TENMSTFEVEL
-227 ENMLGEFHIKMKGL
+227 ENLLGEFHIKMKGL
-241 AGFARLCPGDQY
+241 AGFARLCSGDQY

-280 EEIVFMPLI
+280 EEMVFTPLI

-382 FQDQSLFWHP
+382 FQDQSF
-392 SPTQHR
+392 
-398 LSPTQHRPCPTQHR
+398 
-412 LSPTQHRLS
+412 
-421 PTQHR
+421 
-426 LSFLHGLRN
+426 F
-435 SLLEKLRRSR
+435 
-445 SFGDLVSLR
+445 
-454 PRPKSSLEGYVT
+454 
-466 ESTLP
+466 STLP

-479 CGNAECKR
+479 CGNSECKR

-495 SVSSPSL
+495 SVSSFSPSL
-502 APGQSNPEITITPPE
+502 APGQSNPEITVTPPDMNHW
-517 TCPQPQI
+517 PQI
-524 PNVEVTVRI
+524 PPREDKGVEEMVRV
-533 HADVVEEAEEGE
+533 HADVVEEEGE
-545 EEEESRGSS
+545 EEEESGDSG
-554 GSVSTSLVSEEA
+554 GSVSVSLVSEEV

-574 SQSNGGSV
+574 FPLNVGSS
-582 SLCSERQL
+582 SLCSESQL
-590 SAVSPGGVF
+590 SALAPEDVF
-599 PDHAGPDSDGDED
+599 LDHAGSDRDGDED

-639 TSSDILPEAGVLS
+639 TSSDILPEVVGLS
-652 WAGEGSRAFLESSL
+652 WAGEGSRAFQESSL
-666 EETLQSLLL
+666 EEALHSLLL
-675 RLESLGQRCRELQ
+675 RLESLGQRCREMQ

-714 LSLMVESA
+714 LSLTVESA

-734 DDDDTGDDHALQRSV
+734 DDDDTGDDHVLHHSV
-749 FFDMEAESIGPGGP
+749 FFDMEVERIGPGGQ

-791 LTTGNENLDVAIVI
+791 LTTGNENLDMAIVI

-842 LGEISTERL
+842 LGEISTECL

-863 LAERPARMALW
+863 LAERPGLMALW
-874 SEWSGSGALFH
+874 SECSGSGGQFH
-885 ATLDRVLKHMHHCYT
+885 TTLDRVLKHMHHSYT
-900 GPLQERHPHTAAD
+900 SPLQERHPHTTAE
-913 TVIRLVVSEMVDRSD
+913 TVIWLVVREMVDRSE
-928 LASSPTC
+928 LASP
-935 HPHSALS
+935 
-942 QVVFP
+942 P
-947 PSALSQDVVSPSAL
+947 PSALSQDVL
-961 SQDVVSPSALSQD
+961 
-974 VFPPSALS
+974 
-982 QDVVSPSALSQ
+982 
-993 DVFPP
+993 
-998 SALSQ
+998 
-1003 DVFPPSALS
+1003 
-1012 QDVVSPS
+1012 
-1019 ALSQDVV
+1019 
-1026 SPSALSQDVVSP
+1026 
-1038 SALSQD
+1038 
-1044 VVSPS
+1044 
-1049 ALSQDVVSPSA
+1049 
-1060 LSQDVVSPSAL
+1060 
-1071 SHDVVTVFQFH
+1071 TVFQFH
-1082 SYVSKHSV
+1082 SYVSEHSV
-1090 EDMEDHLL
+1090 GDMKEHLL

-1122 EEVSHTGLCPRQ
+1122 EEVSHTGLCPQ
-1134 QTLRALASLLSH
+1134 LQTLRALASLLSH
-1146 QDPQLSEAAA
+1146 KDPQLSKAAT
-1156 AYITSASSHTPF
+1156 AYITSAASHTPF

-1178 ALWESGVQTQRS
+1178 SLSEGGVLTQRS

-1200 VESLRAVVS
+1200 VESIRAVVL
-1209 LCDSADEELRHV
+1209 LCDSADEELHHI

-1226 LTFGEE
+1226 LTLGEE

-1241 TMPREMVRLGTRR
+1241 TVPRELVQLGTRR
-1254 GNAVTTAF
+1254 GTAVTTAF

>member
-1 MRGWSGAVSRQYI
+1 MHGWSGAVNRQYI
-14 GFSLNKFF
+14 GFSS
-22 RGVSSHV
+22 RVSSRV

-94 GSREPKPER
+94 GSREPQPKR

-118 LEVHQTGL
+118 LEVYQTEL

-131 LMKDMKRNSRLG
+131 LMKDMKRNSRLVRQDG

-165 MSKVDELYEAFC
+165 MSKVDELYEVFC
-177 IQRRLREGASKM
+177 IQRMLREGASKM

-203 ESMSEVN
+203 ESILEVN

-216 TENMSTLEGEL
+216 TENMSTFEVEL
-227 ENMLGEFHIKMKGL
+227 ENLLGEFHIKMKGL
-241 AGFARLCPGDQY
+241 AGFARLCSGDQY

-280 EEIVFMPLI
+280 EEMVFTPLI

-382 FQDQSLFWHP
+382 FQDQSF
-392 SPTQHR
+392 
-398 LSPTQHRPCPTQHR
+398 
-412 LSPTQHRLS
+412 
-421 PTQHR
+421 
-426 LSFLHGLRN
+426 F
-435 SLLEKLRRSR
+435 
-445 SFGDLVSLR
+445 
-454 PRPKSSLEGYVT
+454 
-466 ESTLP
+466 STLP

-479 CGNAECKR
+479 CGNSECKR

-495 SVSSPSL
+495 SVSSLSPSL
-502 APGQSNPEITITPPE
+502 APGQSNPEITVTPPD
-517 TCPQPQI
+517 TNHWPQI
-524 PNVEVTVRI
+524 PPREDKGVEEMVRV
-533 HADVVEEAEEGE
+533 HADVVEEEGE
-545 EEEESRGSS
+545 EEEESGDSG
-554 GSVSTSLVSEEA
+554 GSVSVSLVSEEV

-574 SQSNGGSV
+574 FQLNVGSS
-582 SLCSERQL
+582 SLCSESQL
-590 SAVSPGGVF
+590 SAVAPEDVF
-599 PDHAGPDSDGDED
+599 LDHAGSDRDGDED

-639 TSSDILPEAGVLS
+639 TSSDILPEVVGLS

-666 EETLQSLLL
+666 EEALHSLLL

-714 LSLMVESA
+714 LSLTVESA

-734 DDDDTGDDHALQRSV
+734 DDDDTGDDHALHHSV
-749 FFDMEAESIGPGGP
+749 FFDMEVERIGPGVQ

-791 LTTGNENLDVAIVI
+791 LTTGNENLDMAIVI

-842 LGEISTERL
+842 LGEISTECL

-863 LAERPARMALW
+863 LAERPGLMALW
-874 SEWSGSGALFH
+874 SECSGSGGQFH
-885 ATLDRVLKHMHHCYT
+885 TTLDRVLKHMHHSYT
-900 GPLQERHPHTAAD
+900 SPLQERHPHTTAE
-913 TVIRLVVSEMVDRSD
+913 TVIWLVVSEMVDRSE
-928 LASSPTC
+928 LASP
-935 HPHSALS
+935 
-942 QVVFP
+942 P
-947 PSALSQDVVSPSAL
+947 PSALSQDVL
-961 SQDVVSPSALSQD
+961 
-974 VFPPSALS
+974 
-982 QDVVSPSALSQ
+982 
-993 DVFPP
+993 
-998 SALSQ
+998 
-1003 DVFPPSALS
+1003 
-1012 QDVVSPS
+1012 
-1019 ALSQDVV
+1019 
-1026 SPSALSQDVVSP
+1026 
-1038 SALSQD
+1038 
-1044 VVSPS
+1044 
-1049 ALSQDVVSPSA
+1049 
-1060 LSQDVVSPSAL
+1060 
-1071 SHDVVTVFQFH
+1071 TVFQFH
-1082 SYVSKHSV
+1082 SYVSEHSV
-1090 EDMEDHLL
+1090 GDMKEHLL
-1098 QVAREAVFAEGLS
+1098 QVAREAVFAEGLRD
-1111 GGDSERCLKEL
+1111 GDSERCLKEL
-1122 EEVSHTGLCPRQ
+1122 EEVSHTGLCPQ
-1134 QTLRALASLLSH
+1134 LQTLRALASLLSH
-1146 QDPQLSEAAA
+1146 KDPQLSKAAT
-1156 AYITSASSHTPF
+1156 AYITSAASHTPF

-1178 ALWESGVQTQRS
+1178 SLSEGGVLTQRS

-1200 VESLRAVVS
+1200 VESIRAVVL
-1209 LCDSADEELRHV
+1209 LCDSADEELHHI

-1226 LTFGEE
+1226 LTLGEE

-1241 TMPREMVRLGTRR
+1241 TVPRELVQLGTRR
-1254 GNAVTTAF
+1254 GTTVTTAF

>member
-1 MRGWSGAVSRQYI
+1 MTRATAHCWHQAMELSRRLHWI
-14 GFSLNKFF
+14 RNRPWRARARHREFN
-22 RGVSSHV
+22 RVSSRV

-94 GSREPKPER
+94 GSRVPQPKR

-118 LEVHQTGL
+118 LEVYQTEL

-131 LMKDMKRNSRLG
+131 LMKDMKRNSRLVRQDG

-165 MSKVDELYEAFC
+165 MSKVDELYEVFC
-177 IQRRLREGASKM
+177 IQRKLREGASKM

-203 ESMSEVN
+203 ESILEVN

-216 TENMSTLEGEL
+216 TENMSTFEVEL
-227 ENMLGEFHIKMKGL
+227 ENLLGEFHIKMKGL
-241 AGFARLCPGDQY
+241 AGFARLCSGDQY

-280 EEIVFMPLI
+280 EEMVFTPLI

-382 FQDQSLFWHP
+382 FQDQSF
-392 SPTQHR
+392 
-398 LSPTQHRPCPTQHR
+398 
-412 LSPTQHRLS
+412 
-421 PTQHR
+421 
-426 LSFLHGLRN
+426 F
-435 SLLEKLRRSR
+435 
-445 SFGDLVSLR
+445 
-454 PRPKSSLEGYVT
+454 
-466 ESTLP
+466 STLP

-479 CGNAECKR
+479 CGNSECKR

-495 SVSSPSL
+495 SVSSLSPSL
-502 APGQSNPEITITPPE
+502 APGQSNPEITVTPPD
-517 TCPQPQI
+517 TNHWPQI
-524 PNVEVTVRI
+524 PPREDKGVEEMVRV
-533 HADVVEEAEEGE
+533 HADVVEEEGE
-545 EEEESRGSS
+545 EEEESGDSG
-554 GSVSTSLVSEEA
+554 GSVSASLVSEDV

-574 SQSNGGSV
+574 FQLNVGSS
-582 SLCSERQL
+582 SLCSEGQL
-590 SAVSPGGVF
+590 SAVSPEDVF
-599 PDHAGPDSDGDED
+599 LDHAGPDRDGDED

-639 TSSDILPEAGVLS
+639 TSSDILPEVVGLS

-666 EETLQSLLL
+666 EEALHSLLL
-675 RLESLGQRCRELQ
+675 RLESPGQRCRELQ

-714 LSLMVESA
+714 PSLTVESA

-734 DDDDTGDDHALQRSV
+734 DDDDTGDDHALHHSV
-749 FFDMEAESIGPGGP
+749 FFDMEVERIGPGGQ

-791 LTTGNENLDVAIVI
+791 LTTGNENLDMAIVI
-805 HLQYCDHL
+805 HLQYCEHL

-819 GGSPWQRRAQLQK
+819 GGNPWQRRAQLQK

-842 LGEISTERL
+842 LGEFSTERL
-851 GSITSA
+851 GCITSA

-863 LAERPARMALW
+863 LAERPGLMALW
-874 SEWSGSGALFH
+874 SECSGSGGEFH
-885 ATLDRVLKHMHHCYT
+885 TTLDRVLKHMHLSYT
-900 GPLQERHPHTAAD
+900 SPLQERHPHTTAE
-913 TVIRLVVSEMVDRSD
+913 TVIWLVVSEMVDRSE
-928 LASSPTC
+928 LASP
-935 HPHSALS
+935 
-942 QVVFP
+942 P
-947 PSALSQDVVSPSAL
+947 PSALSQDVL
-961 SQDVVSPSALSQD
+961 
-974 VFPPSALS
+974 
-982 QDVVSPSALSQ
+982 
-993 DVFPP
+993 
-998 SALSQ
+998 
-1003 DVFPPSALS
+1003 
-1012 QDVVSPS
+1012 
-1019 ALSQDVV
+1019 
-1026 SPSALSQDVVSP
+1026 
-1038 SALSQD
+1038 
-1044 VVSPS
+1044 
-1049 ALSQDVVSPSA
+1049 
-1060 LSQDVVSPSAL
+1060 
-1071 SHDVVTVFQFH
+1071 TVFQFH
-1082 SYVSKHSV
+1082 SYISEHSV
-1090 EDMEDHLL
+1090 GDMEEHLL
-1098 QVAREAVFAEGLS
+1098 RVAREAVFAEGLCS
-1111 GGDSERCLKEL
+1111 GDSERCLKEL
-1122 EEVSHTGLCPRQ
+1122 EEVSHTGLCPQ
-1134 QTLRALASLLSH
+1134 LQTLRALASLLSH
-1146 QDPQLSEAAA
+1146 KDPQLSKAAT
-1156 AYITSASSHTPF
+1156 AYITSAASHTPF

-1178 ALWESGVQTQRS
+1178 SLSEGGVVTQRS

-1200 VESLRAVVS
+1200 VESIRAVVL
-1209 LCDSADEELRHV
+1209 LCDSADEELHHI

-1226 LTFGEE
+1226 LTLGEE

-1241 TMPREMVRLGTRR
+1241 TVPRELVQLGTRR

>member
-1 MRGWSGAVSRQYI
+1 MTWTTAHCWHQAMELSRRLHWI
-14 GFSLNKFF
+14 HNRPWRARARRREFS
-22 RGVSSHV
+22 RVSSRV

-94 GSREPKPER
+94 GSREPQPER

-280 EEIVFMPLI
+280 EEMVFTPLI

-367 RRVSVYS
+367 RRVSIYS

-382 FQDQSLFWHP
+382 FQDQSFFKWHP
-392 SPTQHR
+392 SPTLHRLSPTLHR
-398 LSPTQHRPCPTQHR
+398 LSPTQHRLSPTQHR

-445 SFGDLVSLR
+445 SFGDLVSLQ

-479 CGNAECKR
+479 CGNTECKR

-502 APGQSNPEITITPPE
+502 APGQSNPEITVTPPE

-545 EEEESRGSS
+545 EEAESRGSSGSS

-574 SQSNGGSV
+574 SQCNRESV
-582 SLCSERQL
+582 SLSERQL
-590 SAVSPGGVF
+590 SAVAPGGVC
-599 PDHAGPDSDGDED
+599 PDLAGPDRDGDED

-652 WAGEGSRAFLESSL
+652 WAGEGSRAFLESNL

-695 RLEDLLKCR
+695 RLEDILKCR

-714 LSLMVESA
+714 LTLMVESA

-734 DDDDTGDDHALQRSV
+734 DDDDTGDDHTLQRSV
-749 FFDMEAESIGPGGP
+749 FFDMEADSIGPGGP
-763 HPEARGHLSEALT
+763 HPEVRGHLSEALT

-863 LAERPARMALW
+863 LSERPARMALW
-874 SEWSGSGALFH
+874 SECSGSGALFH

-900 GPLQERHPHTAAD
+900 RPLQERHPHTAAD

-935 HPHSALS
+935 HP
-942 QVVFP
+942 
-947 PSALSQDVVSPSAL
+947 PSARSQDVV
-961 SQDVVSPSALSQD
+961 
-974 VFPPSALS
+974 PPSARS
-982 QDVVSPSALSQ
+982 QDM
-993 DVFPP
+993 
-998 SALSQ
+998 
-1003 DVFPPSALS
+1003 
-1012 QDVVSPS
+1012 
-1019 ALSQDVV
+1019 
-1026 SPSALSQDVVSP
+1026 
-1038 SALSQD
+1038 
-1044 VVSPS
+1044 
-1049 ALSQDVVSPSA
+1049 
-1060 LSQDVVSPSAL
+1060 
-1071 SHDVVTVFQFH
+1071 VTVFQFH
-1082 SYVSKHSV
+1082 SYVSEHSV
-1090 EDMEDHLL
+1090 EDMEEHLL

-1111 GGDSERCLKEL
+1111 GGDPERCLKEL
-1122 EEVSHTGLCPRQ
+1122 DEVSHTGLCPRQ

-1178 ALWESGVQTQRS
+1178 ALWEAGVQTQRS
-1190 ACAALSCLQA
+1190 ACVALSCLQA
-1200 VESLRAVVS
+1200 VESLQAVVS

-1232 GRLAYEQLD
+1232 GHLAYEQLD

>member
-1 MRGWSGAVSRQYI
+1 MTRATAHCWHQAMELSRRLHWI
-14 GFSLNKFF
+14 RNRPWRARARHREFN
-22 RGVSSHV
+22 RVSSRV

-94 GSREPKPER
+94 GSREPQPKR

-118 LEVHQTGL
+118 LEVYQTEL

-165 MSKVDELYEAFC
+165 MSKVDELYEVFC
-177 IQRRLREGASKM
+177 IQRMLREGASKM

-203 ESMSEVN
+203 ESILEVN

-216 TENMSTLEGEL
+216 TENMSTFEVEL
-227 ENMLGEFHIKMKGL
+227 ENLLGEFHIKMKGL
-241 AGFARLCPGDQY
+241 AGFARLCSGDQY

-280 EEIVFMPLI
+280 EEMVFTPLI

-382 FQDQSLFWHP
+382 FQDQSF
-392 SPTQHR
+392 
-398 LSPTQHRPCPTQHR
+398 
-412 LSPTQHRLS
+412 
-421 PTQHR
+421 
-426 LSFLHGLRN
+426 F
-435 SLLEKLRRSR
+435 
-445 SFGDLVSLR
+445 
-454 PRPKSSLEGYVT
+454 
-466 ESTLP
+466 STLP

-479 CGNAECKR
+479 CGNSECKR

-495 SVSSPSL
+495 SVSSLSPSL
-502 APGQSNPEITITPPE
+502 APGQSNPEITVTPPD
-517 TCPQPQI
+517 TNHWPQI
-524 PNVEVTVRI
+524 PPREDKGVEEMVRV
-533 HADVVEEAEEGE
+533 HADVVEEEGE
-545 EEEESRGSS
+545 EEEESGDSG
-554 GSVSTSLVSEEA
+554 GSVSVSLVSEEV

-574 SQSNGGSV
+574 FQLNVGSS
-582 SLCSERQL
+582 SLCSESQS
-590 SAVSPGGVF
+590 SAVAPEDVF
-599 PDHAGPDSDGDED
+599 LDHAGSDRDGDED

-639 TSSDILPEAGVLS
+639 TSSDILPEVVGLS

-666 EETLQSLLL
+666 EEALHSLLL

-714 LSLMVESA
+714 LSLTVESA

-734 DDDDTGDDHALQRSV
+734 DDDDTGDDHALHHSV
-749 FFDMEAESIGPGGP
+749 FFDMEVERIGPGGQ

-791 LTTGNENLDVAIVI
+791 LTTGNENLDMAIVI
-805 HLQYCDHL
+805 HLQYCDQL

-842 LGEISTERL
+842 LGEISTECL

-863 LAERPARMALW
+863 LAERPGLMALW
-874 SEWSGSGALFH
+874 SECSGSGGQFH
-885 ATLDRVLKHMHHCYT
+885 TTLDRVLKHMHHSYT
-900 GPLQERHPHTAAD
+900 SPLQERHPHTTAE
-913 TVIRLVVSEMVDRSD
+913 TVIWLVVSEMVDRSE
-928 LASSPTC
+928 LASP
-935 HPHSALS
+935 
-942 QVVFP
+942 P
-947 PSALSQDVVSPSAL
+947 PSALSQDVL
-961 SQDVVSPSALSQD
+961 
-974 VFPPSALS
+974 
-982 QDVVSPSALSQ
+982 
-993 DVFPP
+993 
-998 SALSQ
+998 
-1003 DVFPPSALS
+1003 
-1012 QDVVSPS
+1012 
-1019 ALSQDVV
+1019 
-1026 SPSALSQDVVSP
+1026 
-1038 SALSQD
+1038 
-1044 VVSPS
+1044 
-1049 ALSQDVVSPSA
+1049 
-1060 LSQDVVSPSAL
+1060 
-1071 SHDVVTVFQFH
+1071 TVFQFH
-1082 SYVSKHSV
+1082 SYVSEHSV
-1090 EDMEDHLL
+1090 GDMKEHLL
-1098 QVAREAVFAEGLS
+1098 QVAREAVFAEVLS

-1122 EEVSHTGLCPRQ
+1122 EEVSHTSLCPQ
-1134 QTLRALASLLSH
+1134 LQTLRALASLLSH
-1146 QDPQLSEAAA
+1146 KDPQLSKAAT
-1156 AYITSASSHTPF
+1156 AYITSAASHTPF

-1178 ALWESGVQTQRS
+1178 SLSEGGVLTQRS
-1190 ACAALSCLQA
+1190 ACAALGCLQA
-1200 VESLRAVVS
+1200 VESIRAVVL
-1209 LCDSADEELRHV
+1209 LCDSADEELHHI

-1226 LTFGEE
+1226 LTMGEE

-1241 TMPREMVRLGTRR
+1241 TVPRELVQLGTRR
-1254 GNAVTTAF
+1254 GTAVTTAF

>member
-1 MRGWSGAVSRQYI
+1 MHGWSGAVNRQYI
-14 GFSLNKFF
+14 GFSS
-22 RGVSSHV
+22 RVSSRV

-94 GSREPKPER
+94 GSREPQPKR

-118 LEVHQTGL
+118 LEVYQTEL

-131 LMKDMKRNSRLG
+131 LMKDMKRNSRLVRQDG

-165 MSKVDELYEAFC
+165 MSKVDELYEVFC
-177 IQRRLREGASKM
+177 IQRMLREGASKM

-203 ESMSEVN
+203 ESILEVN

-216 TENMSTLEGEL
+216 TENMSTFEVEL
-227 ENMLGEFHIKMKGL
+227 ENLLGEFHIKMKGL
-241 AGFARLCPGDQY
+241 AGFARLCSGDQY

-280 EEIVFMPLI
+280 EEMVFTPLI

-382 FQDQSLFWHP
+382 FQDQSF
-392 SPTQHR
+392 
-398 LSPTQHRPCPTQHR
+398 
-412 LSPTQHRLS
+412 
-421 PTQHR
+421 
-426 LSFLHGLRN
+426 F
-435 SLLEKLRRSR
+435 
-445 SFGDLVSLR
+445 
-454 PRPKSSLEGYVT
+454 
-466 ESTLP
+466 STLP

-479 CGNAECKR
+479 CGNSECKR

-495 SVSSPSL
+495 SVSSLSPSL
-502 APGQSNPEITITPPE
+502 APGQSNPEITVTPPD
-517 TCPQPQI
+517 TNHWPQI
-524 PNVEVTVRI
+524 PPREDKGVEEMVRV
-533 HADVVEEAEEGE
+533 HADVVEEEGE
-545 EEEESRGSS
+545 EEEESGDSG
-554 GSVSTSLVSEEA
+554 GSVSVSLVSEEV

-574 SQSNGGSV
+574 FQLNVGSS
-582 SLCSERQL
+582 SLCSESQL
-590 SAVSPGGVF
+590 SAVAPEDVF
-599 PDHAGPDSDGDED
+599 LDHAGSDRDGDED

-625 EEPGSLTRQLVRRL
+625 EEPGNLTRQLVRRL
-639 TSSDILPEAGVLS
+639 TSSDILPEVVGLS

-666 EETLQSLLL
+666 EEALHSLLL

-714 LSLMVESA
+714 LSLTVESA

-734 DDDDTGDDHALQRSV
+734 DDDDTGDDHALHHSV
-749 FFDMEAESIGPGGP
+749 FFDMEVERIGPGGQ

-791 LTTGNENLDVAIVI
+791 LTTGNENLDMAIVI

-842 LGEISTERL
+842 LGEISTECL

-863 LAERPARMALW
+863 LAERPGLMALW
-874 SEWSGSGALFH
+874 SECSGSGGQFH
-885 ATLDRVLKHMHHCYT
+885 TTLDRVLKHMHHSYT
-900 GPLQERHPHTAAD
+900 SPLQERHPHTTAE
-913 TVIRLVVSEMVDRSD
+913 TVIWLVVSEMVDRSE
-928 LASSPTC
+928 LASP
-935 HPHSALS
+935 
-942 QVVFP
+942 P
-947 PSALSQDVVSPSAL
+947 PSALSQDVL
-961 SQDVVSPSALSQD
+961 
-974 VFPPSALS
+974 
-982 QDVVSPSALSQ
+982 
-993 DVFPP
+993 
-998 SALSQ
+998 
-1003 DVFPPSALS
+1003 
-1012 QDVVSPS
+1012 
-1019 ALSQDVV
+1019 
-1026 SPSALSQDVVSP
+1026 
-1038 SALSQD
+1038 
-1044 VVSPS
+1044 
-1049 ALSQDVVSPSA
+1049 
-1060 LSQDVVSPSAL
+1060 
-1071 SHDVVTVFQFH
+1071 TVFQFH
-1082 SYVSKHSV
+1082 SYVSEHSV
-1090 EDMEDHLL
+1090 GDMKEHLL
-1098 QVAREAVFAEGLS
+1098 QVAREAVFAEVLS

-1122 EEVSHTGLCPRQ
+1122 EEVSHTSLCPQ
-1134 QTLRALASLLSH
+1134 LQTLRALASLLSH
-1146 QDPQLSEAAA
+1146 KDPQLSKAAT
-1156 AYITSASSHTPF
+1156 AYITSAASHTPF

-1178 ALWESGVQTQRS
+1178 SLSEGGVLTQRS
-1190 ACAALSCLQA
+1190 ACAALGCLQA
-1200 VESLRAVVS
+1200 VESIRAVVL
-1209 LCDSADEELRHV
+1209 LCDSADEELHHI

-1226 LTFGEE
+1226 LTLGEE

-1241 TMPREMVRLGTRR
+1241 TVPRELVQLGTRR
-1254 GNAVTTAF
+1254 GTAVTTAF

>member
-1 MRGWSGAVSRQYI
+1 
-14 GFSLNKFF
+14 
-22 RGVSSHV
+22 
-29 PEIMAAGTHSPGGP
+29 MAAGTHSPGGP

-94 GSREPKPER
+94 GSREPQPER

-280 EEIVFMPLI
+280 EEMVFTPLI

-348 DVEDLTLSSG
+348 DVEDLNLSSG
-358 NVSKATALQ
+358 NVSKASALQ

-382 FQDQSLFWHP
+382 FQDQSF
-392 SPTQHR
+392 
-398 LSPTQHRPCPTQHR
+398 
-412 LSPTQHRLS
+412 
-421 PTQHR
+421 
-426 LSFLHGLRN
+426 F
-435 SLLEKLRRSR
+435 
-445 SFGDLVSLR
+445 
-454 PRPKSSLEGYVT
+454 
-466 ESTLP
+466 STLP

-479 CGNAECKR
+479 CGNTECKR

-502 APGQSNPEITITPPE
+502 APGQSNPEITVTPPE

-574 SQSNGGSV
+574 SQCNRGSV
-582 SLCSERQL
+582 SLSERQL
-590 SAVSPGGVF
+590 SAVAPGDVC
-599 PDHAGPDSDGDED
+599 PDLAGPDRDGDED

-652 WAGEGSRAFLESSL
+652 WAGEGSRAFLESNL

-714 LSLMVESA
+714 LTLMVESA

-749 FFDMEAESIGPGGP
+749 FFDMEADSIRPGGP
-763 HPEARGHLSEALT
+763 HPEVRGHLSEALT

-863 LAERPARMALW
+863 LSERPARMALW
-874 SEWSGSGALFH
+874 SECSGSGALFH

-900 GPLQERHPHTAAD
+900 RPLQERHPQTAAD

-928 LASSPTC
+928 LASFPTC
-935 HPHSALS
+935 HPPSARS
-942 QVVFP
+942 QEVVP
-947 PSALSQDVVSPSAL
+947 PSSLSQDM
-961 SQDVVSPSALSQD
+961 
-974 VFPPSALS
+974 
-982 QDVVSPSALSQ
+982 
-993 DVFPP
+993 
-998 SALSQ
+998 
-1003 DVFPPSALS
+1003 
-1012 QDVVSPS
+1012 
-1019 ALSQDVV
+1019 
-1026 SPSALSQDVVSP
+1026 
-1038 SALSQD
+1038 
-1044 VVSPS
+1044 
-1049 ALSQDVVSPSA
+1049 
-1060 LSQDVVSPSAL
+1060 
-1071 SHDVVTVFQFH
+1071 VTVFQFH
-1082 SYVSKHSV
+1082 SYVSEHSV
-1090 EDMEDHLL
+1090 EDMEEHLL

-1122 EEVSHTGLCPRQ
+1122 DEVSHTSLCPRQ

-1156 AYITSASSHTPF
+1156 VYITSASSHTPF

-1178 ALWESGVQTQRS
+1178 ALWEAGVQTQRS